1 MEPLPTPVR
10 KQPDAEWP
18 SNLASH
24 RTFGAL
30 WQPVPLR
37 HFVVKVH
44 SRCNLSCDYCYLYE
58 MADQSWRDASKA
70 MAPAVADRTA
80 VRIAEHAREHR
91 LDAVTVI
98 VHGGEPM
105 LAGMALIT
113 RLAEAVRR
121 EVPEY
126 TRVSLAIQTNGLLLD
141 DASLDALYALGIS
154 VGVSI
159 DGGEAAN
166 DRHRRFADGRGS
178 HARVAAAI
186 ERLRDPSRP
195 GLYGGLLCTIDVEN
209 DPVEVYEALLS
220 HAPPA
225 MDFLLPHGSWDT
237 PPPTREAGAP
247 ETPYGDW
254 LAAAFD
260 RWYGVERA
268 ETSVRLFE
276 DTLALLLGGPS
287 SSEQLGPGP
296 ATVVVVD
303 TDGMIEQVDTLK
315 STYDGA
321 AVTGMSVHT
330 HTFDDALRHPSLA
343 ARQLGVAGLGATCR
357 ACRVRDVCGG
367 GYFTHRYRA
376 GAGFGGPSV
385 YCPDLIRFIEHVRG
399 RVAADLGN
407 THDLEGVGWVRR

>member
-1 MEPLPTPVR
+1 MELLPTPAR
-10 KQPDAEWP
+10 ARGSAEWP
-18 SNLASH
+18 ANLPSH

-30 WQPVPLR
+30 WRLVPLR

-58 MADQSWRDASKA
+58 MADQSWRGASKA
-70 MAPAVADRTA
+70 MSPEVAERTA
-80 VRIAEHAREHR
+80 YRIGEHAREHHV
-91 LDAVTVI
+91 DSVTVI

-105 LAGMALIT
+105 LAGMGLIG
-113 RLAEAVRR
+113 RLADAVRR

-126 TRVSLAIQTNGLLLD
+126 TRVALAIQTNGLMLD
-141 DASLDALYALGIS
+141 DASLDALHALGIS
-154 VGVSI
+154 VGVSL

-166 DRHRRFADGRGS
+166 DRHRRYADGRGS
-178 HARVAAAI
+178 HAAVAEAI
-186 ERLRDPSRP
+186 DRLRDPSRP
-195 GLYGGLLCTIDVEN
+195 GLFGGLLCTIDLAN

-237 PPPTREAGAP
+237 PPPGRDADPSTA
-247 ETPYGDW
+247 PYGDW

-260 RWYGVERA
+260 RWYDVEQA

-315 STYDGA
+315 AVYDGA
-321 AVTGMSVHT
+321 AVTGLSVGSHS
-330 HTFDDALRHPSLA
+330 FDDALRHPSMA
-343 ARQLGVAGLGATCR
+343 ARQLGLAGLGATCR
-357 ACRVRDVCGG
+357 ACQVRDVCGG
-367 GYFTHRYRA
+367 GYFTHRHRA
-376 GAGFGGPSV
+376 GTGFGGPSV

-399 RVAADLGN
+399 RVAADLVGARN
-407 THDLEGVGWVRR
+407 VEGMA